1 MSDRTSSLVARA
13 GLLDPAALE
22 AASRQAN
29 DPAWMRER
37 RDAAWAAAMR
47 LPHPAEVWPEEWRR
61 TDTSGLDLAAVG
73 LATEPGALPPE
84 SAAVGGPDE
93 RAGLLVAADG
103 RAVVE
108 VEAALRDRGVIF
120 SDLAGAVAAH
130 PELVREYFLRTVPEV
145 DRHRFRALHAALWTG
160 GVFLYV
166 PPGVEV
172 ALPLVAH
179 TWLSAAGAAIFPHTV
194 VVAAPGSRV
203 TVVELFGSADGAAR
217 QVATAVAELVVQDG
231 AQVRYVAVR
240 DWAAPMWEVGSLVRA
255 RVGRDAAVHS
265 LVVGLGGGLLKVDV
279 EAYLDGPGASAE
291 MLGLYFAADGQ
302 HMDFHTLQEH
312 AAPHTTS
319 DLLYKGAVRD
329 TAKTVFAGLIRV
341 QWGAQKTNAFQS
353 NRNLILSAGARADS
367 IPKLEIMANDLRCTH
382 GSATSRLHEDH
393 IFYLMSR
400 GLTRA
405 QAVRMIVEGFFADVF
420 DRIPVERLRA
430 YLQARIADK
439 MA

>member
-1 MSDRTSSLVARA
+1 MVADPWIRALKLFVVLAGIVILVGSGVLVWLLARGAPREVAKVVDPPAGAPTAATPPAPIVADLALPAGAAILDMTSEPDRIVLLLRTPA
-13 GLLDPAALE
+13 GQDYLAVI
-22 AASRQAN
+22 
-29 DPAWMRER
+29 
-37 RDAAWAAAMR
+37 DAATGT
-47 LPHPAEVWPEEWRR
+47 RR
-61 TDTSGLDLAAVG
+61 
-73 LATEPGALPPE
+73 AL
-84 SAAVGGPDE
+84 
-93 RAGLLVAADG
+93 
-103 RAVVE
+103 
-108 VEAALRDRGVIF
+108 LRI
-120 SDLAGAVAAH
+120 
-130 PELVREYFLRTVPEV
+130 VPEV

-166 PPGVEV
+166 PAGVEV

-179 TWLSAAGAAIFPHTV
+179 TWLGAAGGAVFPHTL
-194 VVAAPGSRV
+194 VVAGPGSRV
-203 TVVELFGSADGAAR
+203 TLVDLLASAEGTTR
-217 QVATAVAELVVQDG
+217 QVATAVAELVVQEG
-231 AQVRYVAVR
+231 AQVRYVAIR
-240 DWAAPMWEVGSLVRA
+240 DWATPMWEVGSLVRA
-255 RVGRDAAVHS
+255 RVGRDAAVHT
-265 LVVGLGGGLLKVDV
+265 LVVGLGGGVLKVDV
-279 EAYLDGPGASAE
+279 ESYLDGPGASSE

-341 QWGAQKTNAFQS
+341 HWGAQKTNAFQS
-353 NRNLILSAGARADS
+353 NRNLILSEGARADS

-405 QAVRMIVEGFFADVF
+405 QAVRMIVGGFFAEVF
-420 DRIPVERLRA
+420 DRIPAQRLRA

-439 MA
+439 MS